1 MTEVYYY
8 ILPQWAEEWEK
19 NFLGDFIPQKT
30 DKLYQKKRCSNYG
43 RLIAR
48 NACAKRI
55 GMASNLPE
63 IAVDDFGKPYFKD
76 LSGAHFN
83 ITHSNLLVAV
93 AFSDMPV
100 GIDAEYIR
108 KYNGSVAERFFT
120 TAEREKIKTNRDF
133 FSIWTKKE
141 AYIKCQGKGFKI
153 PLNSFDATKAEQSSN
168 YSVFEVENYIISVYI
183 ERKNEEIKL
192 IKLSD
197 KEIREYMV

>member
-8 ILPQWAEEWEK
+8 ILPPKAEEWEEDMFGRLCYQETEK
-19 NFLGDFIPQKT
+19 S
-30 DKLYQKKRCSNYG
+30 YQKNRCSNYG

-48 NACAKRI
+48 NICVKWI

-93 AFSDMPV
+93 AISDMPV

-108 KYNGSVAERFFT
+108 KYKDSVAKRFFT

-141 AYIKCQGKGFKI
+141 AFIKWQGKGFQI
-153 PLNSFDATKAEQSSN
+153 PLNSFDVTKAEQCSN
-168 YSVFEVENYIISVYI
+168 FSVFETENYIISVCI

-192 IKLSD
+192 IRLSD
-197 KEIREYMV
+197 EEIREYMV